1 MSQEIHSKLNQK
13 KTFNLLTLSSTQI
26 ALLTS
31 LGLHFLLYKY
41 GFPALLIQTNNISR
55 QQTVSTIELSPFEQ
69 ARLPDL
75 DPEFAIPEFNNTPL
89 DGAVPPLAL
98 PTYKDPELGDLTNLP
113 PIPVPLLPDFSNLP
127 SYSTDISLPP
137 IGNLS
142 YLPAP
147 PSIEDLDLASLP
159 EPPLTSVEELP
170 ETPETL
176 PEEPETP
183 VATNSPVT
191 SPAKPEVEKPTP
203 EQIAAVRQQKLQGTV
218 SDISKSLQKQDVGN
232 SDEDARKN
240 YVSWISR
247 IKEIEPEA
255 IVLAGVYPKDACIR
269 KLEGTSVYGVVVDSE
284 HQIVS
289 SELLKGAS
297 YPIFNQQAIKDIA
310 AYDFSN
316 ETKNLET
323 QDHKPYQ
330 VTVDYKYNAEICP
343 SLTLPSLSQEDETE
357 TSQSEIPESTFT
369 EPESD
374 VPPTETVTPTE
385 PETLKPATNLK
396 LETPESSSADDSLKE
411 KLQNIPLPDDNTIR
425 ERLRQTL
432 LPEQQSSSSSSN
444 DSLRERLQHTPLP
457 DNDTIRER
465 LRSSPS
471 PEKGLRK

>member
-1 MSQEIHSKLNQK
+1 MSQEIHSQLNHK
-13 KTFNLLTLSSTQI
+13 KSFNPLTISSTQI

-41 GFPALLIQTNNISR
+41 GFPALLVQTNNSLR
-55 QQTVSTIELSPFEQ
+55 QQTVATIELNPFEQ

-75 DPEFAIPEFNNTPL
+75 EPELAIPEFANTPL

-98 PTYKDPELGDLTNLP
+98 PTYTDPDLGDLANLP

-127 SYSTDISLPP
+127 SYSSDISLPP

-159 EPPLTSVEELP
+159 EPPLTPVEQLP

-191 SPAKPEVEKPTP
+191 SPAKPEEEKPTP

-218 SDISKSLQKQDVGN
+218 SDISKSLQKQDVGDSN
-232 SDEDARKN
+232 EDARKN

-255 IVLAGVYPKDACIR
+255 IVFEGVYPKDACIR

-284 HQIVS
+284 NQIVS

-316 ETKNLET
+316 ETKDLET
-323 QDHKPYQ
+323 QDNKPYQ
-330 VTVDYKYNAEICP
+330 VMVDYKYNAEICP
-343 SLTLPSLSQEDETE
+343 SLTLPSLTQEKETE
-357 TSQSEIPESTFT
+357 TSQPETPESTST
-369 EPESD
+369 EPESE
-374 VPPTETVTPTE
+374 VPPTETVSPTE
-385 PETLKPATNLK
+385 PENPNPATNLEP
-396 LETPESSSADDSLKE
+396 ETPESSSADDSLKE
-411 KLQNIPLPDDNTIR
+411 KLENIPLPDDDTIR
-425 ERLRQTL
+425 ERLRQTPL
-432 LPEQQSSSSSSN
+432 LEQQSSSRSSN
-444 DSLRERLQHTPLP
+444 VSLRERLQHTPLP

-471 PEKGLRK
+471 PKE